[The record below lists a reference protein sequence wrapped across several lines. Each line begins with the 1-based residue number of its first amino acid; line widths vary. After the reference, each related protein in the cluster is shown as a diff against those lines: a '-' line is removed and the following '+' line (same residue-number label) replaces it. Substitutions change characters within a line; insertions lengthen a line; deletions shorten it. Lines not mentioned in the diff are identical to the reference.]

1 VTYSYF
7 ESQRWQ
13 TPALSQDDIDKQWPG
28 FTVTCKACGSTLVHL
43 ENDQG
48 FSEMSGSW
56 GGLHLRCIGE
66 NCKAR
71 VTISGD

>member
-13 TPALSQDDIDKQWPG
+13 PPALTQDDIDKQWPG
-28 FTVTCKACGSTLVHL
+28 FTVTCKACGSTNVRL

-48 FSEMSGSW
+48 YSPESGSW
-56 GGLHLRCIGE
+56 GGVHLHCTA
-66 NCKAR
+66 CDAK
-71 VTISGD
+71 VTISGF